1 MPGIGR
7 SEAIFI
13 AAMMVL
19 ILIMCVVAVYYFVKT
34 YKREMRE
41 KEERLAKKRAEN
53 AVKQTANDDQ

>member
-1 MPGIGR
+1 
-7 SEAIFI
+7 
-13 AAMMVL
+13 MMVL